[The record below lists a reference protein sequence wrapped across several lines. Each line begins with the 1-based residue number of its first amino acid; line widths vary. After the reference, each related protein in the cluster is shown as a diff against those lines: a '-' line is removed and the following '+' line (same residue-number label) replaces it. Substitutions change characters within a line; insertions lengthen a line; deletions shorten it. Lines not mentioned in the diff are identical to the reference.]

1 MALLLL
7 NDIIIGIGWFDD
19 ALLGDVFTA
28 NKSQS
33 TKWHH
38 YTHIFFLY
46 TCSNSLST
54 HYALL

>member
-19 ALLGDVFTA
+19 ALLSDVFIA
-28 NKSQS
+28 NGHNLPNDI
-33 TKWHH
+33 TRHNC
-38 YTHIFFLY
+38 FY